1 MGTLD
6 VEFGVV
12 NADNVEQVWSLEFS
26 CHTLPLSLY
35 IANDNHLVRARLF
48 WKLKKID
55 QACFPVTYNQKY
67 YDGLVKKPDE
77 DLVKFAY
84 FGGLAVGAIATRI
97 EDIPKR

>member
-1 MGTLD
+1 MSRHAVFT
-6 VEFGVV
+6 
-12 NADNVEQVWSLEFS
+12 SLMKITPF
-26 CHTLPLSLY
+26 P
-35 IANDNHLVRARLF
+35 
-48 WKLKKID
+48 KLKKID

-67 YDGLVKKPDE
+67 YAGLVKKPDE